1 MNTIIQNGKEVR
13 YSKDRIV
20 VNGVT
25 IQNPPKF
32 KANSVTIVDNRLFVG
47 GYEYIN
53 GKWKRTLRALWHK
66 WF

>member
-1 MNTIIQNGKEVR
+1 MNLIIQNGQEVR

-20 VNGVT
+20 INGVT
-25 IQNPPKF
+25 ISVPQKF

-53 GKWKRTLRALWHK
+53 GKWKKTLRALWHK

>member
-1 MNTIIQNGKEVR
+1 MNLIIQNGREVK

-25 IQNPPKF
+25 IPNPPKL
-32 KANSVTIVDNRLFVG
+32 KAKSVTIVDNRLFVG

>member
-1 MNTIIQNGKEVR
+1 MNTIIQNGQEVR

-25 IQNPPKF
+25 IPVSQKF

>member
-1 MNTIIQNGKEVR
+1 MNTIIQNGQEIR

-25 IQNPPKF
+25 IPVPQKF
-32 KANSVTIVDNRLFVG
+32 KANSVTIVEHRLLVG

>member
-1 MNTIIQNGKEVR
+1 MNLIIQNGQEVR

-20 VNGVT
+20 VNGAA
-25 IQNPPKF
+25 IPNPPKF

-47 GYEYIN
+47 GYEYID

>member
-1 MNTIIQNGKEVR
+1 MNLIIQNGQEVR

-25 IQNPPKF
+25 MPVPPKF

-47 GYEYIN
+47 GYEYID

>member
-25 IQNPPKF
+25 IQVPQKF

>member
-1 MNTIIQNGKEVR
+1 M

-32 KANSVTIVDNRLFVG
+32 KANSVTIVDSRLFVD

-53 GKWKRTLRALWHK
+53 GKWKRTLKALWYK
-66 WF
+66 LF

>member
-1 MNTIIQNGKEVR
+1 MNTIIQNGQEVR

-25 IQNPPKF
+25 IQVPQKF

>member
-1 MNTIIQNGKEVR
+1 M
-13 YSKDRIV
+13 YSKDRIII
-20 VNGVT
+20 NGVT
-25 IQNPPKF
+25 IPNPPKF

-47 GYEYIN
+47 GYEYID

>member
-1 MNTIIQNGKEVR
+1 MNTIIQNGQDVR

-20 VNGVT
+20 VNGVA
-25 IQNPPKF
+25 IPVPPKF

-53 GKWKRTLRALWHK
+53 GKWKRTLRSLWHK

>member
-1 MNTIIQNGKEVR
+1 MNTIIKNGQEVR

-20 VNGVT
+20 VNGFT
-25 IQNPPKF
+25 IPNPPKF
-32 KANSVTIVDNRLFVG
+32 KANSVTIVDNRLFVD

-53 GKWKRTLRALWHK
+53 GKWKRTLRALLYK

>member
-1 MNTIIQNGKEVR
+1 MNIIIQNGQEVR

-25 IQNPPKF
+25 IPNPPKF

>member
-1 MNTIIQNGKEVR
+1 MIQNGQEVR

>member
-1 MNTIIQNGKEVR
+1 MMQNGKEVR

-20 VNGVT
+20 VNGIE
-25 IQNPPKF
+25 IQVPPKF

>member
-1 MNTIIQNGKEVR
+1 MIQNGQEVM

-25 IQNPPKF
+25 IQVPQKF
-32 KANSVTIVDNRLFVG
+32 KANSVTIADNRLFVG

>member
-1 MNTIIQNGKEVR
+1 MNLIIQNGQEVR

-20 VNGVT
+20 VNGVA
-25 IQNPPKF
+25 ILNPPKF
-32 KANSVTIVDNRLFVG
+32 KGNSVTIVNSRLFVS
-47 GYEYIN
+47 GYEYID

>member
-1 MNTIIQNGKEVR
+1 MNLIIQNGQEVR

-20 VNGVT
+20 VNGV
-25 IQNPPKF
+25 IIPNPPKF
-32 KANSVTIVDNRLFVG
+32 KENSVTIIDNRLFVG

>member
-25 IQNPPKF
+25 ISNPPKF

>member
-1 MNTIIQNGKEVR
+1 MNLIIQNGQEVR

-20 VNGVT
+20 VNGVE

-32 KANSVTIVDNRLFVG
+32 KANSVTIVDSRLFVG

-53 GKWKRTLRALWHK
+53 GKWKRTLKALWHK

>member
-1 MNTIIQNGKEVR
+1 MNLIIQNRQEAR
-13 YSKDRIV
+13 YSKDKIV

-25 IQNPPKF
+25 IPNPPKF
-32 KANSVTIVDNRLFVG
+32 NANSVTIVDNRLFVS
-47 GYEYIN
+47 GYEYID

>member
-1 MNTIIQNGKEVR
+1 MIQNGQEVR

-25 IQNPPKF
+25 ISNPPKF
-32 KANSVTIVDNRLFVG
+32 KTNSVTIVDNRLFVG

-66 WF
+66 WL

>member
-1 MNTIIQNGKEVR
+1 MNLIIQNGQEVK
-13 YSKDRIV
+13 YSKDRII

>member
-1 MNTIIQNGKEVR
+1 MIQNGQEVR

-25 IQNPPKF
+25 IQVPQKF
-32 KANSVTIVDNRLFVG
+32 KANSVTIIGNRLFVS

>member
-1 MNTIIQNGKEVR
+1 MNTIIQNGQEIR

-25 IQNPPKF
+25 IPVPQKF
-32 KANSVTIVDNRLFVG
+32 KANSVTIVKHRLLVG

>member
-1 MNTIIQNGKEVR
+1 MNLIIQNGQDVR

-20 VNGVT
+20 VNGVA
-25 IQNPPKF
+25 IPVPPKF
-32 KANSVTIVDNRLFVG
+32 KTNSVTIVDNRLFIG
-47 GYEYIN
+47 GYEYID

>member
-1 MNTIIQNGKEVR
+1 MQNGQEVR

-20 VNGVT
+20 VNGVA
-25 IQNPPKF
+25 IPNPPKF

-47 GYEYIN
+47 GYEYID
-53 GKWKRTLRALWHK
+53 GKWKRTLRALWYK

>member
-1 MNTIIQNGKEVR
+1 MNLMIQNGQEVR

-25 IQNPPKF
+25 IQVPQKF

-53 GKWKRTLRALWHK
+53 GKWKRTLRALWNK